1 MSFDVFY
8 REEKQLLCGFYDL
21 ICVTGPKIFQLNNF
35 TLCTSVV
42 DSDQFLDIFDG
53 YVSNKPHIKFKNS
66 QLNIIILVQL
76 TRFLLY

>member
-8 REEKQLLCGFYDL
+8 MEEKQLLCGFDPIIFTISFVLLAIHL
-21 ICVTGPKIFQLNNF
+21 IANLKPKIFQLNNF

-53 YVSNKPHIKFKNS
+53 YVSN
-66 QLNIIILVQL
+66 
-76 TRFLLY
+76 